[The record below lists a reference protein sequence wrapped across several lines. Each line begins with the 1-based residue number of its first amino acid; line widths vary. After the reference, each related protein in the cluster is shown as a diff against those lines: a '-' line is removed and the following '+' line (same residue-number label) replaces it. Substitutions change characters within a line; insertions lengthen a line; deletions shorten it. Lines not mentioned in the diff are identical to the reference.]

1 MHHPLSFLLLASTL
15 LPGITAH
22 NTKKS
27 HLDPVLAVPLAHQE
41 QLPLHSGKKDE
52 LLKELEDEFSTHMT
66 AHKTSMKSHLASLA
80 ETLGMELNSLMKE
93 DLKTLLS
100 TIVLVLGE
108 DDASPISPSELSRDD
123 NDLKRGGKGKVRGG
137 SVSKKSDNK
146 KKRVKGEQEDVE
158 EKMETF
164 VKAMGI
170 VEEMK
175 ELHLALNLWL
185 VGIREKIRALKGKG
199 V

>member
-1 MHHPLSFLLLASTL
+1 MHIPLPFLLLASTL

-22 NTKKS
+22 KTKKS
-27 HLDPVLAVPLAHQE
+27 QLDPILAVPLTHQE

-52 LLKELEDEFSTHMT
+52 LLRELEDEFSTHMT
-66 AHKTSMKSHLASLA
+66 THKTTMKSHLASLA
-80 ETLGMELNSLMKE
+80 EILGMELNSLMKE
-93 DLKTLLS
+93 DLETLLS
-100 TIVLVLGE
+100 TIGLVLGE
-108 DDASPISPSELSRDD
+108 DDTTPASPSELSENY

-137 SVSKKSDNK
+137 SASKKSDRK
-146 KKRVKGEQEDVE
+146 KERVKGGQADVE

-185 VGIREKIRALKGKG
+185 VGIREKIRALKGKSP
-199 V
+199 